1 MKERIRKTF
10 CMALAVMVAF
20 SGIWSTDVKA
30 KAAAKW
36 GNPINTGYY
45 WAESGEISIM
55 KVNGN
60 HAFCLEPDQYV
71 STTSGYKEQ
80 EPNFTDAQW
89 ERLIKIAHFGYNKEK
104 KTNADYAATQIM
116 IWRQLWMWRDI
127 EPASIKDTN
136 VPGLSQKINTIEKEI
151 KEYDAMI
158 KSRPSFASTGVQ
170 VVSGKSVTLTD
181 TSGALS
187 KYPYKVISARD
198 DIQVSINK
206 KGGSMKVTAGK
217 GVSGK
222 TEITLKLE
230 SDNLIGSNRF
240 YYHKSSQDVGN
251 IGYIED
257 TSFKIPIRVDDKGN
271 VSLLKTSSSGK
282 AVSGATFEIRS
293 EDGSFVKEYT
303 TGEDGRFLASGLVQG
318 TYVIK
323 EVSVPEPYLLD
334 STEKTVVITAG
345 QTASL
350 EFTNNMPS
358 GEFTLEK
365 TDKSGVPLAGAV
377 FEIYSE
383 GNDLEGNEIGFNGEF
398 TTDENGLI
406 VVKNLVPGTYFYRE
420 IQAPEGYLIDE
431 TIYSFEIGYEDNKTA
446 LIQQRESVSN
456 DEPVGSITLQKSFAK
471 DQEVTDEERE
481 AATLEGAVYG
491 LYADDVITDKAG
503 NVTYYEK
510 DEKIG
515 QFVTDENGFAEA
527 ITGLPMGKYY
537 VKEINAPKGCVLDE
551 SIHEVELVY
560 VDQNTANI
568 DVTVQVEDYIKEI
581 PEEPVPEE
589 PKSEPKELK
598 KTVKTADAFP
608 AGALMALGAM
618 GLLGTCFAAVRRKDR

>member
-1 MKERIRKTF
+1 M
-10 CMALAVMVAF
+10 
-20 SGIWSTDVKA
+20 
-30 KAAAKW
+30 
-36 GNPINTGYY
+36 
-45 WAESGEISIM
+45 
-55 KVNGN
+55 
-60 HAFCLEPDQYV
+60 
-71 STTSGYKEQ
+71 
-80 EPNFTDAQW
+80 
-89 ERLIKIAHFGYNKEK
+89 
-104 KTNADYAATQIM
+104 
-116 IWRQLWMWRDI
+116 
-127 EPASIKDTN
+127 
-136 VPGLSQKINTIEKEI
+136 
-151 KEYDAMI
+151 
-158 KSRPSFASTGVQ
+158 
-170 VVSGKSVTLTD
+170 
-181 TSGALS
+181 S

-206 KGGSMKVTAGK
+206 KAGSMKVTAGK

-222 TEITLKLE
+222 NEITLKLE

-345 QTASL
+345 QTASV

-431 TIYSFEIGYEDNKTA
+431 TIHSFEIGYVDNKTA

-456 DEPVGSITLQKSFAK
+456 DEPVGSIALQKSFAK
-471 DQEVTDEERE
+471 DQKVTDEEKE

-491 LYADDVITDKAG
+491 LYAADVITDKSE
-503 NVTYYEK
+503 NITYYDK

-568 DVTVQVEDYIKEI
+568 DVAVQVEDYIKEI
-581 PEEPVPEE
+581 PEKPVPEE
-589 PKSEPKELK
+589 PKSEPKEPK